1 MISAPNRL
9 PLLSGNNGLVTIVFL
24 LLVFQLTACEL
35 FTKVQ
40 PGKDATGGKDV
51 LDPIQGTRVYDP
63 ETGTYIV
70 VKTAPTQPMDTVKW
84 KEISMTASPPITS
97 EGVFVDREPSNPV
110 VTTVDPAT
118 GSSKLETYNV
128 AIVLPFQTDK
138 FTAQGQV
145 PANSSW
151 ALNFYSGAKMAL
163 DELRAEG
170 GPNLNVA
177 VLDTKATESGMMEL
191 TRRNEF
197 TSAHLII
204 GPYRRET
211 VRIAADAAKR
221 NNSVLVSPYNATEN
235 IVDNNPNY
243 IQVNPSF
250 STHCDALLS
259 EARHR
264 FRPDQIVLVCRGR
277 DVELE
282 RLKYFQDAHKRMQ
295 LQSFSR
301 DTAALRE
308 FVIADAADSSAFRI
322 NVQPLVQNRDT
333 LAIIIPSWS
342 SESFIN
348 ALLQQ
353 LHVAKSGYSHFT
365 VYGMPQW
372 IEYERV
378 SHQYYESLNLH
389 ITTSSHVD
397 REQWAVRDFQK
408 SYFTRYG
415 AMPAPESYLGY
426 DVTAY
431 YVRMLR
437 KYGTRFQYAIIDD
450 AGQGLH
456 TRFEVRPIAMP
467 NASNRE
473 FPQVKQFENKYVNLL
488 RFEDLRFV
496 KVN

>member
-1 MISAPNRL
+1 MI
-9 PLLSGNNGLVTIVFL
+9 FL
-24 LLVFQLTACEL
+24 LLVFQLTACDL

-40 PGKDATGGKDV
+40 SGKDPARGKDV

-70 VKTAPTQPMDTVKW
+70 VRTAPTQPMDTVKW

-97 EGVFVDREPSNPV
+97 EGVFVDREPSTPV
-110 VTTVDPAT
+110 KTGFDPAT
-118 GSSKLETYNV
+118 GSTLMESYNV
-128 AIVLPFQTDK
+128 AIVLPFQADR
-138 FTAQGQV
+138 FTAQGQI
-145 PANSSW
+145 PPNSSW

-170 GPNLNVA
+170 ANLNVT
-177 VLDTKATESGMMEL
+177 VMDTKATESGMSEL
-191 TRRNEF
+191 TRRSEF

-204 GPYRRET
+204 GPYRREN

-221 NNSVLVSPYNATEN
+221 NNSVLVSPHNATEN

-250 STHCDALLS
+250 ATHCDALLAA
-259 EARHR
+259 ARR
-264 FRPDQIVLVCRGR
+264 NFRPDQIVLVCRGR

-282 RLKYFQDAHKRMQ
+282 RLKYFQDAHRRMQ
-295 LQSFSR
+295 LQAFSR
-301 DTAALRE
+301 DTMPLRE
-308 FVIADAADSSAFRI
+308 FIIADAADSSTFRI

-353 LHVAKSGYSHFT
+353 LHAAKSGFSDFT

-372 IEYERV
+372 IEYERI
-378 SHQYYESLNLH
+378 SHQLYQSLNLH
-389 ITTSSHVD
+389 ITTSSFVN
-397 REQWAVRDFQK
+397 REQWAVQDFQK
-408 SYFTRYG
+408 SYFMRYG

-426 DVTAY
+426 DVTGY
-431 YVRMLR
+431 YCRMLR
-437 KYGTRFQYAIIDD
+437 KYGTRFQYAILDEP
-450 AGQGLH
+450 GQGLH
-456 TRFEVRPIAMP
+456 TRFEVKPVAMP
-467 NASNRE
+467 GTGNRE
-473 FPQVKQFENKYVNLL
+473 LPVVKQFENKYVNLL

-496 KVN
+496 KVD

>member
-9 PLLSGNNGLVTIVFL
+9 PLSSGNNGLVIVFFL
-24 LLVFQLTACEL
+24 LLVLQLTACEL

-40 PGKDATGGKDV
+40 PGKDATRGKDV

-63 ETGTYIV
+63 ETGTYVV

-84 KEISMTASPPITS
+84 KEVSMNTSPPISS
-97 EGVFVDREPSNPV
+97 EGVFVDREPTNPV
-110 VTTVDPAT
+110 VTTIDPAT
-118 GSSKLETYNV
+118 GSTKLETYNV

-151 ALNFYSGAKMAL
+151 ALNYYSGAKMAL

-170 GPNLNVA
+170 ANLNVS
-177 VLDTKATESGMMEL
+177 VLDTKATESGMFEL
-191 TRRNEF
+191 TRRSEF
-197 TSAHLII
+197 NSAHLII
-204 GPYRRET
+204 GPYRREN
-211 VRIAADAAKR
+211 VKIAADAAKR
-221 NNSVLVSPYNATEN
+221 NNAVLVSPHNATEN

-250 STHCDALLS
+250 STHCDALLT
-259 EARHR
+259 EARRH

-277 DVELE
+277 EVELD

-295 LQSFSR
+295 LQAYSR
-301 DTAALRE
+301 DTTPLRE
-308 FVIADAADSSAFRI
+308 FVIADDADSSAFRI

-353 LHVAKSGYSHFT
+353 LHVAKSGYSDFT

-372 IEYERV
+372 IEYERI

-389 ITTSSHVD
+389 ITTSSYVD
-397 REQWAVRDFQK
+397 RDQWAVQDFQK

-415 AMPAPESYLGY
+415 MMPAPESYLGY
-426 DVTAY
+426 DVTGY
-431 YVRMLR
+431 YCRMLR
-437 KYGTRFQYAIIDD
+437 KHGTRFQHAIMND

-456 TRFEVRPIAMP
+456 TRFEVRPVAMP
-467 NASNRE
+467 NAPNRE
-473 FPQVKQFENKYVNLL
+473 FPPVKQFENKYVNLL